1 MSAPVS
7 YTYTLIAGFN
17 WQVVCF
23 ISIVTFCTCTRFG
36 VCVYVVSVRA
46 CSALQRF
53 LSLSAVHSL
62 QIISSCVIT
71 GSLAEFR
78 ICLSGGLQLSL
89 SLGRNIDA
97 PFGRRFHPKL
107 FTGPLLAFL
116 AWPVP
121 VGVSPLT
128 EAVLTSFSTMRD
140 TKPACVPLYPPH
152 SSCHTPNLLSGNL
165 AHRNKQPSGPAPPL
179 ILN

>member
-1 MSAPVS
+1 M
-7 YTYTLIAGFN
+7 
-17 WQVVCF
+17 
-23 ISIVTFCTCTRFG
+23 TFCTCTHFG
-36 VCVYVVSVRA
+36 VCVCVVSVRA

-53 LSLSAVHSL
+53 QSLSAVHSL

-78 ICLSGGLQLSL
+78 MCLSGGLQLSL

-107 FTGPLLAFL
+107 LIGPLLTFL
-116 AWPVP
+116 AWLVP
-121 VGVSPLT
+121 VGVSRRSVKVILYH
-128 EAVLTSFSTMRD
+128 EGQKTSL
-140 TKPACVPLYPPH
+140 CPLYSPH

-165 AHRNKQPSGPAPPL
+165 AHRNKQPSGPRPPL